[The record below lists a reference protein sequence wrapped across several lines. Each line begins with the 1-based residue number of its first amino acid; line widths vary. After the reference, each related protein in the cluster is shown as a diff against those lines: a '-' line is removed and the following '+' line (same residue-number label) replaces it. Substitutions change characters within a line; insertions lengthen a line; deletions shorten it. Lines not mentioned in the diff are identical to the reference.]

1 MKIAIAHPQPAAV
14 SIIKQAVQK
23 IPDNFILWTAS
34 SRAEILK
41 KCSQNLPDLLLLD
54 LDINGVEIIR
64 AVMQQSPCVILVMTD
79 NLDRNIDKIYTA
91 MSYGAIDAVNL
102 PGLTTLEPEQ
112 FVPELLSKISKSR
125 RIVKSL
131 KTTISANSKTTFTH
145 KIFSQQ
151 SIQQP
156 ISRQTGTS
164 TLPLIAIG
172 SSTGGPKALAAI
184 LAKLSPNFRA
194 AIVIVQHVD
203 AQFSTSF
210 IHWLNQ
216 QTALDVRA
224 AVSGDRFQA
233 GTVLVAGNNHHLYL
247 KSDGRL
253 DYKPDPQD
261 YPYRPSV
268 DVFFQSLAQYWQ
280 HPATAILLTG
290 MGRDGAV
297 GLHALRRLGWQTIAQ
312 DKQSCAIF
320 GMPKA
325 ATEINAAV
333 EVLSPAAIAASLQRF
348 STSP

>member
-1 MKIAIAHPQPAAV
+1 MKIAIAHQQPKTITA
-14 SIIKQAVQK
+14 IKQAVQK
-23 IPDNFILWTAS
+23 FPDDCILWTAS

-54 LDINGVEIIR
+54 LGINGVEIIR
-64 AVMQQSPCVILVMTD
+64 AVMQQSPCIILVMTD

-102 PGLTTLEPEQ
+102 PGLTTPEPEQ
-112 FVPELLSKISKSR
+112 FAPELLSKISKSR
-125 RIVKSL
+125 RVVKSL
-131 KTTISANSKTTFTH
+131 KTSISANSKTISTH
-145 KIFSQQ
+145 KIFSQALT
-151 SIQQP
+151 QQP
-156 ISRQTGTS
+156 IFRHTGTS
-164 TLPLIAIG
+164 TVPLIAIG
-172 SSTGGPKALAAI
+172 SSTGGPKTLANI
-184 LAKLSPNFRA
+184 LAKLPPNFRA
-194 AIVIVQHVD
+194 AIAIVQHVD

-216 QTALDVRA
+216 QTALEVRA
-224 AVSGDRFQA
+224 AVAGDRFQA

-297 GLHALRRLGWQTIAQ
+297 GLHALREQGWQTIAQ
-312 DKQSCAIF
+312 NEQSCAVF

-325 ATEINAAV
+325 ATELNAAV

-348 STSP
+348 SKSP